1 MENDNDEHGHKPT
14 CNGVL
19 KGRPGKGKV
28 LSLEQRKRCYVGHAM
43 TDDNTFRYK
52 AITKRDKNGKAIKF
66 APVRA
71 WCKKCR
77 TLSRKRSV
85 IKRLE
90 TARAEAGAKEQRN
103 VKAKERRAAKREQAA
118 A

>member
-1 MENDNDEHGHKPT
+1 MTQNDNEHGHKPT
-14 CNGVL
+14 VNGVL

-43 TDDNTFRYK
+43 TEDNTFRYK
-52 AITKRDKNGKAIKF
+52 AILAKDKRGRVTKY

-77 TLSRKRSV
+77 TISRKRSV
-85 IKRLE
+85 TRRLE
-90 TARAEAGAKEQRN
+90 AARAAATAKESKN
-103 VKAKERRAAKREQAA
+103 TKARARRTTKREQAA